1 MTTATATATGTKAAE
16 ITTIRRAD
24 ERGLTDIGWL
34 RSRHTF
40 SFGEYY
46 NPRHMGFRGLRVI
59 NDDAVAPG
67 MGFGT
72 HGHRDMEIISIVLDG
87 ELEHKDS
94 LGHGAVLRPGEV
106 QVMSAGTG
114 IRHSEFNPSQ
124 ARPAHF
130 LQVWIQPRAAGLA
143 PAYGQRAFPAADRA
157 NAFRRVAGGTAPATD
172 GALPINADADV
183 LLGSLAP
190 GATAQHAL
198 APGRGAW
205 LHVVRGSAEVGGNRL
220 APGDA
225 AAIEGAGL
233 IRAKAGDAG
242 AELLLFDL
250 A

>member
-1 MTTATATATGTKAAE
+1 MSTATIGKTAPQSMAV
-16 ITTIRRAD
+16 RRAGD
-24 ERGLTDIGWL
+24 RGLTDIGWL

-46 NPRHMGFRGLRVI
+46 DPRHMGFRGLRVI
-59 NDDAVAPG
+59 NDDVVAPG
-67 MGFGT
+67 TGFGT

-94 LGHGAVLRPGEV
+94 LGHGAVLKPGEV

-114 IRHSEFNPSQ
+114 IRHSEFNPSA

-130 LQVWIQPRAAGLA
+130 LQVWIQPRATGLA
-143 PAYGQRAFPAADRA
+143 PAYGQRAFPASERA
-157 NAFRRVAGGTAPATD
+157 NAFRRVAGGGTPTGD

-183 LLGSLAP
+183 LLGSLNA
-190 GATAQHAL
+190 GAAAEHAL
-198 APGRGAW
+198 KPGRGAW
-205 LHVVRGSAEVGGNRL
+205 LHVVRGSATVGGQRL
-220 APGDA
+220 A
-225 AAIEGAGL
+225 
-233 IRAKAGDAG
+233 AGDAVSIEGGGLVRATAGDGG